1 MYAVYP
7 YFGGSFTLLAFVIVV
22 LGGMGNMVGG
32 LLASFVIGLVTMVVS
47 SLTSAEVGAIAAYA
61 VFLLAILVRP
71 QGLLGAKVR
80 A

>member
-22 LGGMGNMVGG
+22 LGGMGNLPGG
-32 LLASFVIGLVTMVVS
+32 LLAAFIIGVVTMVVS
-47 SLTSAEVGAIAAYA
+47 SLTSAEVGAIAAYV
-61 VFLLAILVRP
+61 VFLIVILVRP
-71 QGLLGAKVR
+71 QGLLGARVK